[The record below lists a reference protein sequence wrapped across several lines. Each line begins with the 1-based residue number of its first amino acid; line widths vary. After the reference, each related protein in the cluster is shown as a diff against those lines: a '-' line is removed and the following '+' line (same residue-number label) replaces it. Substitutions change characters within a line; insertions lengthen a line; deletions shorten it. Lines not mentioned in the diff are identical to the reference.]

1 MQPSISVAVLN
12 EGRHLRF
19 LLMLEEWEFVRAV
32 GPFTEDE
39 CREEL
44 ARRGVPP
51 AAADAR
57 IMKAR
62 RAFPSNREG

>member
-1 MQPSISVAVLN
+1 LEPSVSVAVLN
-12 EGRHLRF
+12 EGRHVRF
-19 LLMLEEWEFVRAV
+19 LLELDEGEFVRAV

-62 RAFPSNREG
+62 RRPALG